1 MSTLIRDGSSVD
13 VGAFACVAAAWDM
26 HHAALQGY
34 LTHRLSNADI
44 AQDVL
49 HDVFVKAMRQ
59 GQGFCALDNPRAWL
73 FQVAR
78 NALVD
83 RARTTHVAEPLPEGS
98 SELSAPEPGL
108 PDPVDALA
116 DCVGRCLGELNS
128 EDAVILQACDLEGN
142 TVRAFAESQGLTIPA
157 AKSRLLRA
165 RQRLRD
171 RLIRA
176 CQVHF
181 DADGQVDGHVP
192 RAPLSGDGTASA

>member
-1 MSTLIRDGSSVD
+1 MSAGVRDGSSID
-13 VGAFACVAAAWDM
+13 VGAFACVAAAWDR
-26 HHAALQGY
+26 HHAELQGY
-34 LTHRLSNADI
+34 LSHRLSDSDI
-44 AQDVL
+44 AEDVL

-83 RARTTHVAEPLPEGS
+83 RARTTHATAPLPQGA
-98 SELSAPEPGL
+98 SELSAPQPDL
-108 PDPVDALA
+108 PEAVDALA
-116 DCVGRCLGELNS
+116 VCVGRCLGELNAD
-128 EDAVILQACDLEGN
+128 DAAVLQACDLDGRA
-142 TVRAFAESQGLTIPA
+142 VRAFAECQGLTLPA

-192 RAPLSGDGTASA
+192 RAPLSGDGTAPA

>member
-1 MSTLIRDGSSVD
+1 MSGVPRNGSGTD
-13 VGAFACVAAAWDM
+13 VGAFVCVAAAWDS
-26 HHAALQGY
+26 HHAELLGY
-34 LTHRLSNADI
+34 LSHRLAEADV

-59 GQGFCALDNPRAWL
+59 GQGFCEIDNPRAWL

-83 RARTTHVAEPLPEGS
+83 RARTTHACEPLPQGV
-98 SELSAPEPGL
+98 SELSAPEPG
-108 PDPVDALA
+108 PTDPVDALA
-116 DCVGRCLGELNS
+116 GCLGRCLLELS
-128 EDAVILQACDLEGN
+128 AEDARILQACDLQGQ
-142 TVRAFAESQGLTIPA
+142 TVRAFGAGQGLPLPA

-171 RLIRA
+171 RLVAA

-192 RAPLSGDGTASA
+192 RPRFGAAGPPSA